1 MGSLRSGFS
10 PEIEAHCWRLS
21 HGVSQGE
28 QRPPGAPVPPSR
40 SGGPAGASERRA
52 RWGRSGLIRAWECG
66 EVSLGGFWKEHRE
79 EGPRPR
85 APSAAAAPAAPAEP
99 RCPGRRPGRAQKPS
113 PRDPARSPPLTRPDG
128 HRPGRG
134 HQQVLA
140 ERRTLLKTITAF
152 VRVQPRGVKPL
163 RGAAPASPPST
174 PRAFPCS
181 PAEPVPVQLQL
192 PPPPRSPG
200 TSNLPLPL

>member
-28 QRPPGAPVPPSR
+28 QRPLGAPIAPSR

-66 EVSLGGFWKEHRE
+66 EVSLGGFWKQLRE

-99 RCPGRRPGRAQKPS
+99 RCPGRRPREGPEAVPERSGEKSASHP
-113 PRDPARSPPLTRPDG
+113 PRG

-152 VRVQPRGVKPL
+152 VRVQPGGVKPL

-181 PAEPVPVQLQL
+181 PAEPVPVQL
-192 PPPPRSPG
+192 
-200 TSNLPLPL
+200 